1 MQLDFY
7 RPHDPL
13 LSDFIEGYYFL
24 KETEID
30 KNLKYFTFPNNFFI
44 LSALTDSMVFEA
56 DGCINC
62 RPTNAPN
69 FQANLTCNYKNPL
82 LINYEGAVNEV
93 TVYFKPLGLNAFVSD
108 INYHQNNKFSNF
120 NHFSDFE
127 EVMKNILEMQDRT
140 EQIKLLE
147 QYWISKI
154 SFTIEPLLLKM
165 LNELEK
171 GESISNIASK
181 LGISRQYMNR
191 LFLKN
196 FGKSPTDFRKIQ
208 RFRNA
213 VQANAVSKN
222 LTDLALG
229 SLFYDQSHFI
239 RNIKELTSFSPKTFF
254 EKASVS
260 QENLWLYI

>member
-7 RPHDPL
+7 RPTDPL

-24 KETEID
+24 KETEIE
-30 KNLKYFTFPNNFFI
+30 KNLRYFTFPNNFFI
-44 LSALTDSMVFEA
+44 LSALTNSVVFES
-56 DGCINC
+56 DGYVNC
-62 RPTNAPN
+62 MPTNKSN

-82 LINYEGAVNEV
+82 LINYQGAVNEV

-108 INYHQNNKFSNF
+108 INYHQNNNFSNF
-120 NHFSDFE
+120 NYFSDFE
-127 EVMKNILEMQDRT
+127 VVMKSILEMQDRT

-147 QYWISKI
+147 QYWISKMTFI
-154 SFTIEPLLLKM
+154 IDPMLLKM
-165 LNELEK
+165 LDELEK
-171 GESISNIASK
+171 GKGISNMASE

-213 VQANAVSKN
+213 VQTNAKSKN

-254 EKASVS
+254 EKAAVS